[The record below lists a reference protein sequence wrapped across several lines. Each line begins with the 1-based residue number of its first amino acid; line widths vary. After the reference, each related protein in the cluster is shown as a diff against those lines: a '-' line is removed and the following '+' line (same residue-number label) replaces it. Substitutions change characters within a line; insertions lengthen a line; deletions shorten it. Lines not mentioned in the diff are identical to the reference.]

1 MRIIF
6 IRNAFLGGHRYTAGE
21 STEVTEALAAH
32 LEGLNIMHVERPA
45 AVAEAP
51 TEPKPAPAQKKKTA
65 ARKKAVAK

>member
-6 IRNAFLGGHRYTAGE
+6 IRNALLGGHRYTAGE

-32 LEGLNIMHVERPA
+32 LEGLNIVHVDRPA
-45 AVAEAP
+45 VVE
-51 TEPKPAPAQKKKTA
+51 EPKAAPDPAQKKKTT